1 MKALTGVDR
10 TVPIANL
17 NGYRSIVT
25 LQIDYFRR
33 VRFIN
38 VSVLV
43 KVWTFSERN
52 RSPKER
58 CPDTMEDA
66 GGSLRKRSPKRNRKA
81 FSLPFDL
88 ELGREE
94 SFLKISSMEK

>member
-17 NGYRSIVT
+17 NGYHSIVT
-25 LQIDYFRR
+25 LQIDYFKR

-38 VSVLV
+38 VFALL
-43 KVWTFSERN
+43 KVWSFSERN

-66 GGSLRKRSPKRNRKA
+66 AGSLRKRSPKWNHKVFA
-81 FSLPFDL
+81 LPFDL
-88 ELGREE
+88 ELGREG
-94 SFLKISSMEK
+94 SFLKTSSMGE